1 MKNWHMIKIK
11 LVSHVVAMKL
21 RSFSNAFVGLFLG
34 SLLIA
39 CQHDV
44 EPLPTLSTYWKQL
57 IADSSVTPFDTTTYH
72 LPSGSL
78 MITFPPSQFNWHS
91 SSILY
96 QKIPNG
102 SYTISLEIDSN
113 SPRDVYFGP
122 AFSPL
127 GEPMANVQKSGTH
140 SFVGTVSNDTLT
152 FAMQCENKPY
162 PVVALVSGMRISGYK
177 PLQ

>member
-1 MKNWHMIKIK
+1 MRKII
-11 LVSHVVAMKL
+11 LVSDAVEMKL
-21 RSFSNAFVGLFLG
+21 RSFWNALLCLFLG
-34 SLLIA
+34 SFLLA
-39 CQHDV
+39 CQNDV
-44 EPLPTLSTYWKQL
+44 EPLPTLSPYWKQL
-57 IADSSVTPFDTTTYH
+57 IADSSVTQFDTTTYH
-72 LPSGSL
+72 LSNGSL

-102 SYTISLEIDSN
+102 SYTISLEINSN
-113 SPRDVYFGP
+113 SPSDVYFGP

-127 GEPMANVQKSGTH
+127 GQPMANVQKSGTH

-162 PVVALVSGMRISGYK
+162 PVVALLSGMRITDYK
-177 PLQ
+177 PLE